1 MLSSLISA
9 SLGEAFQNLWKSTG
23 IANAVPEYY
32 IANGYKFGIWGMFLM
47 LIIAC
52 VLVYLAIVKK
62 FEPNLLLAIA
72 FGMFVINIPGAY
84 NVLYGIT
91 GYTFT
96 DSGTGTVIA
105 SGTLQ
110 QLCETFNVVYNNTD
124 ATTLNE
130 SLRLLQEAVTA
141 HVETGS
147 LGNIVMTSGIV
158 AEKGLFYYLYKGVDW
173 VIFPP
178 IIFLGI
184 GAMTDF
190 GPLIANPRSLLLGA
204 AAQIGIFITFFG
216 ALFLGFNEQASSAIA
231 IIGGADGPTAI
242 YLTQKM
248 ANSTIGT
255 MYMNNTMDLLPAIA
269 IAAYSYM
276 ALVPVIQPPIMKLLT
291 TKKERLIR
299 MEQLRPVSK
308 REKIIFPILV
318 TALTGIFL
326 PAAIPLLGMLM
337 LGNLIKESGVVPR
350 LSNTAQNELLNI
362 ITIFLGLVVGSKAFA
377 PIFLSTST
385 LSIVLLG
392 VIAFSFGTA
401 SGVLLGKLMCKLS
414 GGKINPLIGAA
425 GVSAVPMA
433 ARVAQDVGRKED
445 PNNYLLMHA
454 MGPNVAG
461 VIGSAVAAGVLLSM
475 FGN

>member
-1 MLSSLISA
+1 MTELFA
-9 SLGEAFQNLWKSTG
+9 SKIGEWFVNLWNSTG
-23 IANAVPEYY
+23 FKTAVPDYY
-32 IANGYKFGIWGMFLM
+32 VMNGYSLGIWGQLIM
-47 LIIAC
+47 LIIAG
-52 VLVYLAIVKK
+52 LFLFLAIAKK

-72 FGMFVINIPGAY
+72 FGMFIINIPGAY
-84 NVLYGIT
+84 SVLYGQG

-96 DSGTGTVIA
+96 DEAGRIIA
-105 SGTLQ
+105 SGTLE
-110 QLCETFNVVYNNTD
+110 QLCTAFGQPYSNTSAQALTDSFNGLINFMQTNW
-124 ATTLNE
+124 N
-130 SLRLLQEAVTA
+130 
-141 HVETGS
+141 GS
-147 LGNIVMTSGIV
+147 LGAVGAFGSDCYTYSII

-178 IIFLGI
+178 LIFLGI

-190 GPLIANPRSLLLGA
+190 GPLIANPKSLLLGA
-204 AAQIGIFITFFG
+204 AAQLGIFITFIG
-216 ALFLGFNEQASSAIA
+216 ALLLGFHEAAASSIA

-248 ANSTIGT
+248 GQS
-255 MYMNNTMDLLPAIA
+255 DLLPAIA
-269 IAAYSYM
+269 VAAYSYM

-308 REKIIFPILV
+308 KEKIIFPVIVTGVVGIILPS
-318 TALTGIFL
+318 AL
-326 PAAIPLLGMLM
+326 PLLGMLM

-350 LSNTAQNELLNI
+350 LSATAQNELINI
-362 ITIFLGLVVGSKAFA
+362 ITIFLGITVGTKAFA
-377 PIFLSTST
+377 PVFLQLQT
-385 LSIVLLG
+385 LEIIVLG

-401 SGVLLGKLMCKLS
+401 GGVLLGKLLCKLS
-414 GGKINPLIGAA
+414 KGKINPLIGAA

-461 VIGSAVAAGVLLSM
+461 VIGSAVAAGVLIAM
-475 FGN
+475 FA